1 MSISAVE
8 SAIAAA
14 PARHEVVNDF
24 QIEVATVNGSGSQSA
39 NLVLMRSIF
48 RMGVPV
54 SAKNLFPSNI
64 EGLPT
69 WFDIRVS
76 EKGYLAR
83 REGVEI
89 LVALNESTL
98 AEDVSKLGRD
108 AVALTPDNVTAAN
121 IPDGVHVY
129 RVPFKALAK
138 KHATDVDSVK
148 LMTNMVY
155 VGVVAYLLGIEM
167 QAVDEALN
175 QQFRKRAKIVA
186 SNLAVVQEGWDWAQ
200 ANIRKEDPYR
210 VERRDLTAGR
220 ILVDGNTAAGMG
232 AVFGGLQ
239 VLAWYPITPATGVNT
254 AAEDY
259 LNRLR
264 RDPVTGTATFAVV
277 QAEDELAAIG
287 IVLGAG
293 WAGAR
298 AMTATSGPGLS
309 LMTEFVGLGF
319 FAEIPSVIWDVTRVG
334 PSTGLPTRTSQ
345 GDLLFAHRMGHG
357 DCRHP
362 VLLPGSAYE
371 CFEMGASAF
380 DLAERLQTPVLVLSD
395 LDLGMNTHM
404 SLPFPYPDKPMD
416 RGKVLTA
423 EQLEAMR
430 GFKRYADPDGDG
442 IGYRTLPGTDSPWA
456 AYFTRGTGHNDAA
469 RYSERPDDWE
479 NNLRR
484 LHKKIDGAR
493 ALVPPSV
500 VEQVP
505 GAEVGLICF
514 GSTQFAVQE
523 ARDRLADSG
532 LKTGYLRVK
541 GLPFTAQLREF
552 VAAHERV
559 IVIEN
564 NLTGQMADL
573 IQLELPEFAG
583 RVRRV
588 CHLDGLP
595 LSARYVVD
603 AIEVLESKEMKS

>member
-1 MSISAVE
+1 MSVSAIE
-8 SAIAAA
+8 AAIAAA
-14 PARHEVVNDF
+14 PAPHEVANDF

-76 EKGYLAR
+76 EQGYLAR

-89 LVALNESTL
+89 LVALNETTL
-98 AEDVSKLGRD
+98 AEDVSKLARG
-108 AVALTPDNVTAAN
+108 AVALMPDNVTAAN

-129 RVPFKALAK
+129 HVPFRALARR
-138 KHATDVDSVK
+138 HATDVDSVK

-155 VGVVAYLLGIEM
+155 VGVLAYLLGIEM
-167 QAVDEALN
+167 PAVEEALS
-175 QQFRKRAKIVA
+175 QQFRKRAKIIA
-186 SNLAVVQEGWDWAQ
+186 ANRAVVQEGWDWAQ
-200 ANIRKEDPYR
+200 ANIRKEDAYR
-210 VERRDLTAGR
+210 IERRDLTAGR
-220 ILVDGNTAAGMG
+220 ILIDGNTAAGMG

-239 VLAWYPITPATGVNT
+239 VLAWYPITPATGLNT
-254 AAEDY
+254 AAEEY
-259 LNRLR
+259 LSRLR
-264 RDPVTGTATFAVV
+264 RDPVTGTATYAVV

-319 FAEIPSVIWDVTRVG
+319 FAEIPAVLWDVTRVG

-362 VLLPGSAYE
+362 VLLPGSVYE
-371 CFEMGASAF
+371 CFEMGVSAF

-404 SLPFPYPDKPMD
+404 SPPFPYPDKPMD

-430 GFKRYADPDGDG
+430 GFRRYADSDGDG

-493 ALVPPSV
+493 ALIPPSE
-500 VEQVP
+500 VERVP

-523 ARDRLADSG
+523 ARDRLAAAG

-559 IVIEN
+559 IVVEN
-564 NLTGQMADL
+564 NLTGQLADL
-573 IQLELPEFAG
+573 IQLELPEFAA
-583 RVRRV
+583 RVRRAS
-588 CHLDGLP
+588 HLDGLP
-595 LSARYVVD
+595 LTARFVVN
-603 AIEVLESKEMKS
+603 AVEAVESKEKQS

>member
-500 VEQVP
+500 VERVP

-532 LKTGYLRVK
+532 LKTGYLRMK